1 MSFLG
6 AVASSV
12 RQVLARYTADVS
24 LPCLIIGAG
33 NFTVPSV
40 LRSGGYT
47 GSISACDVTLYT
59 SALGAYLSGWSLDAR
74 EREDCPEHLRG
85 LLRTGAAVELAASIS
100 LLLDLREVWQAKNPW
115 QERQVEHSRA
125 AWDALMERTIVKLEA
140 YKGHIGEIDYQ
151 ARDGFDLLAASDNAH
166 TVFAFPPTYKAGYE
180 KLEALLRAVVDWTPP
195 PYKEMTD
202 KSLELFESIARFD
215 AYYVVLEKELPE
227 VYAILGKPSAILP
240 RGRGRTTTVIAKS
253 ASKVVVRCNAKTA
266 PIAPIW
272 PPDAPVTGTETPG
285 FTPISRAQS
294 LRLNELYLAR
304 RIDYYEGGVD
314 ACLAFTLNG
323 KVVGKADIIRT
334 SQGQWKLPPDNAAGD
349 TPFYIMCDLAVASD
363 VERRLAKLVLCL
375 LGSIEVK
382 SWLDAKLCA
391 RFGWALTTAFS
402 AGPVSMKYRG
412 VFDLYSRKQDKKTG
426 QFALNYFCPLGTGTL
441 AERFAL
447 WCKKFSNTLK
457 K

>member
-47 GSISACDVTLYT
+47 GPITACDVTLYT
-59 SALGAYLSGWSLDAR
+59 SALGAYLSGWSLDAS
-74 EREDCPEHLRG
+74 ERADCPEHLRG
-85 LLRTGAAVELAASIS
+85 LLCTDSPVELAASIS

-115 QERQVEHSRA
+115 QERQVAHSRA
-125 AWDALMERTIVKLEA
+125 AWNALMERTVGKLEI

-151 ARDGFDLLAASDNAH
+151 ARDGFDLLASCGNAH

-202 KSLELFESIARFD
+202 KSLELFEQIARFD
-215 AYYVVLEKELPE
+215 AYYVVLEKNLPE
-227 VYAILGKPSAILP
+227 VHDILGKPSAILP
-240 RGRGRTTTVIAKS
+240 RGRGRTTTIIAKS
-253 ASKVVVRCNAKTA
+253 ANKVVVRCNAKTA
-266 PIAPIW
+266 SIAPIW
-272 PPDAPVTGTETPG
+272 PPETPISGMETPG
-285 FTPISRAQS
+285 FAPISRAQS
-294 LRLNELYLAR
+294 LRLNELYLAK
-304 RIDYYEGGVD
+304 RIDYYDGGVD
-314 ACLAFTLNG
+314 ACLAFTLDG
-323 KVVGKADIIRT
+323 KVIGKADIIRT
-334 SQGQWKLPPDNAAGD
+334 SQGQWKLPPDNPAGD
-349 TPFYIMCDLAVASD
+349 TPFYIMCDLAVSSD

-375 LGSIEVK
+375 LGAKEVK
-382 SWLDAKLCA
+382 AWLDAKLCA

-412 VFDLYSRKQDKKTG
+412 VFDLYSRKQDKHSG
-426 QFALNYFCPLGTGTL
+426 QYALNYFCALGVETL
-441 AERFAL
+441 DKRFAL
-447 WCKKFSNTLK
+447 WCKKFSNSLK